1 MGKWSSDFKNAGE
14 PLIAF
19 GSWKE
24 LHAWNDEVNA
34 REECP
39 LLEEQFVLNCYSL
52 YRNGQLNEVISSI
65 YTDGY
70 AGKEFT
76 ITAEVSPGEADFDLC
91 SLPLYLGI
99 VDGEEAAL
107 YPEEIF
113 VNW

>member
-24 LHAWNDEVNA
+24 LHAWDDEVNA
-34 REECP
+34 REGCP

-52 YRNGQLNEVISSI
+52 YRKEQLNEVISSI

-70 AGKEFT
+70 AGMKFT
-76 ITAEVSPGEADFDLC
+76 ITAEVPIDDVGFDLC
-91 SLPLYLGI
+91 SLPLYWAI
-99 VDGEEAAL
+99 VGDEEVAV